1 MRKIIP
7 LSLALAGALG
17 LSAMAFA
24 GGPGEDHGP
33 GPGFGGW
40 HGHAHHGG
48 DFGLGFAGLHKLDLS
63 DAQKASIKQLV
74 QQNFAQLKPQRDAV
88 RQQRAA
94 FEALTPDAAGYQ
106 SAAASLA
113 QAEAS
118 LTSARITQGAAL
130 RAQIYAVLTSAQKTQ
145 LANLKAEREARMEQW
160 KAFRAQHPV
169 PAASQQSAQ

>member
-7 LSLALAGALG
+7 LSLALAGALS

-24 GGPGEDHGP
+24 GPGEDHGP
-33 GPGFGGW
+33 GPGGW

-48 DFGLGFAGLHKLDLS
+48 GFGFGLAGLHQLDLS

-74 QQNFAQLKPQRDAV
+74 QQNFAQLKSQRDAV
-88 RQQRAA
+88 RQQRTA
-94 FEALTPDAAGYQ
+94 FEALTPDAPNYQ

-118 LTSARITQGAAL
+118 LTSTRITQGAAL
-130 RAQIYAVLTSAQKTQ
+130 RAQVYAVLTSAQKTQ
-145 LANLKAEREARMEQW
+145 LASLKAEREARFQQW
-160 KAFRAQHPV
+160 KAFKAQHPT
-169 PAASQQSAQ
+169 PAEAQSAQ